1 MPANVSAAF
10 ARSAKALF
18 GTPKPEFRP
27 APKNV
32 FEVWNTLAAKFPDL
46 YPFATATKAARATEE
61 KLILLLKTDKAGL
74 ARAFARRLEGEEA
87 ENVEKALENWWKEVA
102 G

>member
-1 MPANVSAAF
+1 MLLKELRGNEDS
-10 ARSAKALF
+10 
-18 GTPKPEFRP
+18 E
-27 APKNV
+27 
-32 FEVWNTLAAKFPDL
+32 
-46 YPFATATKAARATEE
+46 RATEE
-61 KLILLLKTDKAGL
+61 KLLQMLKTDKAGL